1 MKKPATNHLFWATI
15 LVLLTGAVSASPA
28 DSLKEINLPGADTN
42 RLLAIVGIT
51 LIDGRGGSPV
61 PDAVVVVRGDR
72 IDAAGSRSSIR
83 IPREAEV
90 FDGKGRTL
98 LPGFMDSHF
107 HIERDYELPRLVL
120 SHGVTSVRDPGQWIE
135 VYDPIRRSG
144 LAQPRCFVAG
154 PHLDWPPHAYH
165 KDAFAVTNA
174 DETRRAVNRFV
185 DQGASVIKVYYRLPL
200 ELIGVACEAAHQRG
214 VPVTAHLELIDADAA
229 IRAGL
234 DGVEHV
240 TSFGTVV
247 AEPAEAEHFRKIVA
261 ADNEARR
268 KARYELWSRLDL
280 RASTRV
286 QPLLDLIVKRKIF
299 LSPTL
304 AVFERRRGDEGV
316 TEVEA
321 RGFENMI
328 EFVRLCHRAGAR
340 IVVGS
345 HSTVPKAE
353 RGWAYQREMELLAE
367 CGLTPMEVV
376 GAATRNNADFF
387 GVSARLGT
395 IEPGKLADLVLIDGD
410 PLKDIQTMRRVE
422 PVMLNGRW
430 ITPPQSDK

>member
-1 MKKPATNHLFWATI
+1 MNHLFWATI
-15 LVLLTGAVSASPA
+15 LVLLTRAVSASPA
-28 DSLKEINLPGADTN
+28 DSLKEINVPGADTN
-42 RLLAIVGIT
+42 RLLAIVGAT
-51 LIDGRGGSPV
+51 LIDGRGGSPI
-61 PDAVVVVRGDR
+61 PDAVVVVRGDK
-72 IDAAGSRSSIR
+72 IDAAGARSSIR
-83 IPREAEV
+83 IPRGAEV
-90 FDGKGRTL
+90 FDGKGRRL

-154 PHLDWPPHAYH
+154 PHLDCPPHAYP

-185 DQGASVIKVYYRLPL
+185 DEGASVIKVYYRLPL

-214 VPVTAHLELIDADAA
+214 VPVTAHLELVDADAA
-229 IRAGL
+229 IGAGL

-240 TSFGTVV
+240 TSFGTVL
-247 AEPAEAEHFRKIVA
+247 AEPSEAEHFRKIVA

-268 KARYELWSRLDL
+268 KGRYELWSRLDL

-304 AVFERRRGDEGV
+304 AVFEKRTGDRDA

-321 RGFENMI
+321 RGFENML

-353 RGWAYQREMELLAE
+353 HGGAYQREMELLAE

-395 IEPGKLADLVLIDGD
+395 VEPGKLADLVLIDGD
-410 PLKDIQTMRRVE
+410 PLKDIQAMRRVE
-422 PVMLNGRW
+422 RVMLNGRW